1 MTGPL
6 CCPSQWPTWISS
18 ETPRYAPPS
27 QSHLVGRAARTQKRR
42 RGPSLAEVFHA
53 AGASPQLALPGFEFI
68 EGPRLTAPELA
79 AIAELRSGPYG
90 LHPHEIEGFASEAHA
105 AYRKRAVPFDWVHHE
120 QLARALGLVVLR
132 DPTAPCGLLIGQLIR
147 LPPESSDRAFRWVAR
162 HECAE
167 HLLRRER
174 RAEHAD
180 VQALTIAL
188 AIERAD
194 VSAAIRLHGR
204 ARAVRELAKVH
215 RRVPWWEIRARIAL
229 VDACADW

>member
-1 MTGPL
+1 M
-6 CCPSQWPTWISS
+6 
-18 ETPRYAPPS
+18 
-27 QSHLVGRAARTQKRR
+27 GRAARIQKRR
-42 RGPSLAEVFHA
+42 RREPSLAEVFHT
-53 AGASPQLALPGFEFI
+53 AGASAQLALPGFEFV
-68 EGPRLTAPELA
+68 EGPRVTSAESR
-79 AIAELRSGPYG
+79 AIAELRRGPYG
-90 LHPHEIEGFASEAHA
+90 LHPHEIEGYASQAHA
-105 AYRKRAVPFDWVHHE
+105 AYRERKVPLEWIHHE

-132 DPTAPCGLLIGQLIR
+132 DPTAPCGLLTGRLVR
-147 LPPESSDRAFRWVAR
+147 LPPESTDRAYRWVTR

-167 HLLRRER
+167 HLLRHNH

-204 ARAVRELAKVH
+204 TRAVRELAKVH